1 MRRLTTS
8 IAAVLMIGAGSAQ
21 GAATSD
27 LSIDD
32 DCEVVRIA
40 GDGTR
45 TVTPPVR
52 PTAKSRTNAGPAT
65 ASVSARS
72 SGSSSSSSSVRASS
86 RSGAE
91 GGSAVATSTTNDGR
105 RTVTTTR
112 NAEGCTVVIDERPN

>member
-1 MRRLTTS
+1 M
-8 IAAVLMIGAGSAQ
+8 MGAGSAQ
-21 GAATSD
+21 GAATSG

-40 GDGTR
+40 ADGTR
-45 TVTPPVR
+45 SVTPPIR
-52 PTAKSRTNAGPAT
+52 PKAKSGDGSGPAA

-86 RSGAE
+86 RSGPE
-91 GGSAVATSTTNDGR
+91 GGSAFATSTTNDGR